1 MVVQYIKRYKK
12 YIYIA
17 VGVVLMALLA
27 FSGNK
32 GYKYIK
38 AQKQSLK
45 NDITKLEDEKKVL
58 QDSVYFFKNV
68 DKELTI
74 IEKSYYNEYKQE
86 RRRRLKAENNL
97 KNIRYL
103 TFNKKYLDSLAKYI
117 KYE

>member
-74 IEKSYYNEYKQE
+74 IEKSYYNDYVREYNK
-86 RRRRLKAENNL
+86 RVKAEKAL
-97 KNIRYL
+97 LDIRYL
-103 TFNKKYLDSLAKYI
+103 TFNQRYLDSLAKNIRYR
-117 KYE
+117 